1 MVAMKDAYPSAE
13 LHLSYCASI
22 SHSQLPL
29 PQAVRTG
36 SVDQHGTRQ
45 SRPELQKGEGPEGQS
60 GRGGVQSCRH
70 ASRACVVAA
79 AAAAGRPVGELRVR
93 AESCFP
99 ARRFCAAR
107 ACPLTSP
114 TAGRRL
120 FAARSARNS
129 RRASALVRRRL
140 RTARKASDVTS
151 RAEPSAGP
159 R

>member
-1 MVAMKDAYPSAE
+1 M
-13 LHLSYCASI
+13 HLTSKVQLKCCQSI

-29 PQAVRTG
+29 PQAVFLHHRTG
-36 SVDQHGTRQ
+36 SVDRHDTRQ

-79 AAAAGRPVGELRVR
+79 AAAAAAGRPVGELQVR
-93 AESCFP
+93 AESCFH